1 MSRFQAAAA
10 KTMRARRARFCRQA
24 VLWTLLALFAFNQ
37 PASSLALDKRI
48 IHVPADYPTIGA
60 ALERAGDH
68 AIVEVAG
75 GLYRESLNITRPLII
90 RGKRGH
96 TVLLV
101 GDVERPVITIADTAD
116 VQIANLVISGGKFGI
131 YITRSQD
138 VRVRD
143 NLISDSRLAG
153 IKVRLAAA
161 DILHNTIRAA
171 IAPYGRG
178 IHVTNTTQWPASRII
193 GNTVSHNA
201 HSGIATNM
209 TGQIYIEDN
218 IVSDNLKHGIM
229 IDEMSHALVADNIV
243 DSNAETGIYVFD
255 MSMAS
260 ICGNVVMNTAAGG
273 EGARFGNGIMI
284 DFHSLAEAR
293 DNIVTGNVNR
303 GIQSLFDSRVYAS
316 ANDLRGNGADELP
329 RYTKVADDKDCE
341 VP

>member
-1 MSRFQAAAA
+1 MSRFQAAS
-10 KTMRARRARFCRQA
+10 TLMRAARWARRYHKAG
-24 VLWTLLALFAFNQ
+24 LWALLAVFAFIQ

-48 IHVPADYPTIGA
+48 VRVPGDYPTISA
-60 ALERAGDH
+60 ALDRADDH
-68 AIVEVAG
+68 TIVEVEG
-75 GLYRESLNITRPLII
+75 GLYRESLSITRPLVL

-101 GDVERPVITIADTAD
+101 GNDERPVITIADTAD
-116 VQIANLVISGGKFGI
+116 VQVANLVISGGKFGI
-131 YITRSQD
+131 YITRSQA
-138 VRVRD
+138 VSVRD

-171 IAPYGRG
+171 NAPYGRG

-209 TGQIYIEDN
+209 TGKIYIEDN

-243 DSNAETGIYVFD
+243 DSNTETGIYVFD
-255 MSMAS
+255 MSMAA

-284 DFHSLAEAR
+284 DFHSMAEAR

-329 RYTKVADDKDCE
+329 RHSNVASGDDCAM
-341 VP
+341 P

>member
-1 MSRFQAAAA
+1 MSRFPAAST
-10 KTMRARRARFCRQA
+10 KTMRARRARFCLKA
-24 VLWTLLALFAFNQ
+24 GLWMLLAICALMQ
-37 PASSLALDKRI
+37 PAPNLALDKRI
-48 IHVPADYPTIGA
+48 VTVPADYPTISA

-68 AIVEVAG
+68 AIVEIAG
-75 GLYRESLNITRPLII
+75 GLYRESLSITRPLVL

-131 YITRSQD
+131 YVTRSQD

-143 NLISDSRLAG
+143 NLITDSRLAG

-161 DILHNTIRAA
+161 DIRHNTIRAA
-171 IAPYGRG
+171 NAPYGRG

-193 GNTVSHNA
+193 GNTISHNA

-209 TGQIYIEDN
+209 TGKIYIEDN

-255 MSMAS
+255 MSAAS
-260 ICGNVVMNTAAGG
+260 ICGNVVMNTAAGR
-273 EGARFGNGIMI
+273 EGARFGNGILI

-316 ANDLRGNGADELP
+316 ANDLRGNGADDLP
-329 RYTKVADDKDCE
+329 RYTEVADDKDCE